1 MAATRR
7 ISAAVTA
14 TAGLLLG
21 GGGVFVAYNWWRN
34 PVSAKDSLGQ
44 CFAFKALNQK
54 DPRARFHFYATRN
67 ADGSEELDPAG
78 LIACLCLLDEES
90 RQSLES
96 GGDNH
101 LPPHVRQRLEHVFQL
116 MDINHDSSFSYEEFC
131 ILLTLLSARRE
142 HLEMAFGVFDRDEDG
157 RLSGHEFLYM
167 LNALMVDP
175 AVQFLNVQPSLT
187 RQQRMTYSTPG
198 ASPTPITDGSG
209 DSKKKHMSASAAAR
223 DALLASP
230 LAEHFF
236 GTHGEKCI
244 SFDEFWSMLCEI
256 RREVWTLEFGLHDPR
271 NTGFITLQDLQQII
285 FRRNS
290 NEIPMG
296 VMEKHFSHVEG
307 NPDER
312 TMKCVEKEFVS
323 FEFYLKVFDFL
334 SECDAVA
341 HGMNLLLRAKLPEVL
356 TTPLEQQQQQQRQPP
371 ESKTRMLDTSLLNR
385 DEYEVDSAEFYR
397 VLEACKGLSHLTRE
411 DADCLVR
418 IFDLDRSGK
427 LSPIEFAHACELR
440 AKFFTS
446 REPRFN
452 EPQQN
457 VVQRFMTCM
466 QQLK

>member
-7 ISAAVTA
+7 ISAAVIT
-14 TAGLLLG
+14 TAGLLFG
-21 GGGVFVAYNWWRN
+21 GGGVFVAYKWWHN
-34 PVSAKDSLGQ
+34 PVNVNDHFGQ
-44 CFAFKALNQK
+44 SFAFRALNSM
-54 DPRARFHFYATRN
+54 DPRTRFHFYATRN
-67 ADGSEELDPAG
+67 VDGSEELDPAG

-90 RQSLES
+90 RQSLAS
-96 GGDNH
+96 GGDDH
-101 LPPHVRQRLEHVFQL
+101 LPPHLRQRLKHVFQL

-142 HLEMAFGVFDRDEDG
+142 HLEMAFGVFDGDEDG

-175 AVQFLNVQPSLT
+175 AVQFLNVQPSVT
-187 RQQRMTYSTPG
+187 RQQRMTDSTPG
-198 ASPTPITDGSG
+198 ASPTPTKDGSE
-209 DSKKKHMSASAAAR
+209 DSKKKQMNASVTSR
-223 DALLASP
+223 DVLLASP

-236 GTHGEKCI
+236 GTHAEKSI
-244 SFDEFWSMLCEI
+244 SFNEFWSMLRAI
-256 RREVWTLEFGLHDPR
+256 RREVWTLEFGLYDPR

-296 VMEKHFSHVEG
+296 VMEKHISHVEG
-307 NPDER
+307 NPEER

-341 HGMNLLLRAKLPEVL
+341 HGMNLLLRAKLPEAL
-356 TTPLEQQQQQQRQPP
+356 TTPLQQQQQQQQTPD
-371 ESKTRMLDTSLLNR
+371 SKTMMLDSSVLNR

-411 DADCLVR
+411 DADRLVR
-418 IFDLDRSGK
+418 IFDLDKSGK
-427 LSPIEFAHACELR
+427 LSPIEFAQACELR

-452 EPQQN
+452 ETQQN